1 MQQRITNTLIHKK
14 KKKIQES
21 GDLFIA
27 LNCPEPWFVSLFSF
41 ITKSLKASAFLTLKW
56 DYYSSRPLRLLC
68 RLNEMIPV
76 FGTIISSNTYYLS
89 LCFFYIIFTGCFL
102 PLWVCSTVYYVWIP
116 SLPPFT
122 CRTTPPDLQVS
133 FICDIFPAILEE
145 LIPSSFVLY
154 SHLYYST
161 YFVL

>member
-1 MQQRITNTLIHKK
+1 MQQRITNTLIHK

-89 LCFFYIIFTGCFL
+89 LCFFL
-102 PLWVCSTVYYVWIP
+102 YYFYR
-116 SLPPFT
+116 L
-122 CRTTPPDLQVS
+122 
-133 FICDIFPAILEE
+133 FPAFVSLQYCLLCLNSI
-145 LIPSSFVLY
+145 SSPI
-154 SHLYYST
+154 HLQNYAPRPTGIFHLWHLSCHPRRADP
-161 YFVL
+161 FLLCPLFSSLL